1 MFIIIISD
9 CYCITLNGINA
20 QIMNVSQMIAH
31 KVQNT
36 ALGGGAIAIKIMIIN
51 IKPCFNKERTKTLL
65 KYFSPDFERIH
76 DINYKRNTKEEKRT
90 PNIVLISFQT
100 FYAE

>member
-20 QIMNVSQMIAH
+20 QIMNVSQMIAY

-36 ALGGGAIAIKIMIIN
+36 AL
-51 IKPCFNKERTKTLL
+51 E
-65 KYFSPDFERIH
+65 
-76 DINYKRNTKEEKRT
+76 
-90 PNIVLISFQT
+90 VVQ
-100 FYAE
+100 